1 MVTPRFL
8 LDTDVVS
15 EPTRPAPSAQVLRWL
30 ERHEGESAIAAPVW
44 HELRFGCER
53 LPPSRRRDSIESYLA
68 EVVLASLPILDYDR
82 RAAEWHARER
92 ARLVKAGQS
101 PPFVD
106 GQIAA
111 IARVNDLTV
120 VTRNEKHFRWFHG
133 LRLEEWA

>member
-1 MVTPRFL
+1 MVTSRYL
-8 LDTDVVS
+8 LDSDVVS
-15 EPTRPAPSAQVLRWL
+15 EPTRPAPSAKVLDWL
-30 ERHEGESAIAAPVW
+30 ARHEGESAIAAPVW

-68 EVVLASLPILDYDR
+68 EVVLPSLPIFDYDQ

-92 ARLVKAGQS
+92 ARLAKVGQT

-111 IARVNDLTV
+111 IARVNDLTL
-120 VTRNEKHFRWFHG
+120 VTRNQRDFRWFEG
-133 LRLEEWA
+133 LRMERWG

>member
-1 MVTPRFL
+1 MVTSRYL
-8 LDTDVVS
+8 LDSDVVS
-15 EPTRPAPSAQVLRWL
+15 EPTRPAPSAKVLDWL
-30 ERHEGESAIAAPVW
+30 ARHEGESAIAAPVW

-68 EVVLASLPILDYDR
+68 EVVLPSLPIFDYDQ

-92 ARLVKAGQS
+92 ARLAKVGQT

-111 IARVNDLTV
+111 IARVNDLTL
-120 VTRNEKHFRWFHG
+120 VTRNQRDFRWFQG
-133 LRLEEWA
+133 LRMERWG